1 MSQYST
7 NLDASYVKDLTNSV
21 MKEVKKVIVGKED
34 VVKYILTALFVGG
47 HVLLEGVPGVA
58 KTLIAKTVAR
68 TFNMKYSRI
77 QATPDLLPSDIIG
90 TFVFNPKSGD
100 FKPRKGPIFANIIL
114 ADEIN
119 RASPR
124 TQSALLEAMQEGQ
137 VTIEGETLKL
147 PQPFIV
153 IATMNP
159 IELEGVFPLPE
170 AQLDR
175 FFIKVSMKVLS
186 DDGLNK
192 LLNAGLD
199 EIDRRASSLKSV
211 TSADELLKGRE
222 EIGSVKVEPAL
233 IKYLIN
239 LSKGVSAHR
248 ATKIGIS
255 PRGVAMLLRLAKAL
269 AILDGRDYVI
279 PDDVKAAAMPALSH
293 RIFIKPEFLG
303 EVTGEEIVRRVLE
316 SVEVPKDAK

>member
-1 MSQYST
+1 M
-7 NLDASYVKDLTNSV
+7 L
-21 MKEVKKVIVGKED
+21 KELVERVILEARRVLIEREED
-34 VVKYILTALFVGG
+34 VKLLTISTVLGG
-47 HVLLEGVPGVA
+47 HVLIEGVPGIG
-58 KTLIAKTVAR
+58 KTLTAKVMAKLLGLQ
-68 TFNMKYSRI
+68 FSRI
-77 QATPDLLPSDIIG
+77 QMTPDLLPADIIG
-90 TFVFNPKSGD
+90 TKIYDESLGD
-100 FKPRKGPIFANIIL
+100 FRTVLGPIHSNVVL

-137 VTIEGETLKL
+137 VTIEGETYRL

-175 FFIKVSMKVLS
+175 FLMKISMKPLS
-186 DDGLNK
+186 ENGLRK
-192 LLNAGLD
+192 LLNLGLD
-199 EIDRRASSLKSV
+199 EIDHRAQELKPV
-211 TSADELLKGRE
+211 TSADELLKARE
-222 EIGSVKVEPAL
+222 ELSRIKVEPAL

-239 LSKGVSAHR
+239 LSKGVEAHR

-303 EVTGEEIVRRVLE
+303 EVTGEEIVKGLLE
-316 SVEVPKDAK
+316 SVEVPKDVE

>member
-1 MSQYST
+1 M
-7 NLDASYVKDLTNSV
+7 L
-21 MKEVKKVIVGKED
+21 KELVEKVILEAKRVLIEREED
-34 VVKYILTALFVGG
+34 VKLLTISTVLDG
-47 HVLLEGVPGVA
+47 HVLIEGVPGIG
-58 KTLIAKTVAR
+58 KTLTAKVMAKLLGLQ
-68 TFNMKYSRI
+68 FSRI
-77 QATPDLLPSDIIG
+77 QMTPDLLPADIIG
-90 TFVFNPKSGD
+90 TKIYDESLRD
-100 FKPRKGPIFANIIL
+100 FRTVLGPIYSNVVL

-137 VTIEGETLKL
+137 VTIEGETYRL

-175 FFIKVSMKVLS
+175 FFIKISMKPLS
-186 DDGLNK
+186 EDGLGE
-192 LLNAGLD
+192 LLSLGLD
-199 EIDRRASSLKSV
+199 EIDHRARELKPI
-211 TSADELLKGRE
+211 TSADELLKARE
-222 EIGSVKVEPAL
+222 ELGKIKVEPAL

-239 LSKGVSAHR
+239 LSKGVEAHR

-279 PDDVKAAAMPALSH
+279 PDDVKAAAIPALSH

-303 EVTGEEIVRRVLE
+303 EVNGEEIVKGILE
-316 SVEVPKDAK
+316 SVEVPKDVE